1 MKNLMQ
7 KESQSKTVSLD
18 AIIKDAVRSF
28 LALPVVFFFVVL
40 VAFSPSIL
48 LATDISQVPLYV
60 GGQVAPNIIFNIDE
74 SWSMAW
80 RYMPDSVRED
90 NVTIYGNP
98 WATSAGDGG
107 DDNKNRWT
115 LAFHPDDVST
125 GGAGTSGNDSG
136 TGDAITRTLVA
147 RADASGVA
155 TDLISARL
163 RSSAFNTIYY
173 DPEVRYR
180 PWYNHDGSVFLDAD
194 PAAAPLN
201 PNNTS
206 AGTVDLV
213 GEQTFSTSRIWC
225 GSLSDST
232 ANSTSV
238 SNLSVDNGASNTQ
251 RNNFCQ
257 NITGEKLAPAVY
269 YTSNGNGFRNAA
281 NFTRERIMDHST
293 FERGSGRTDCAAIAS
308 GTGNTCTQAEE
319 YKNFAN
325 WFTYNRTRMFL
336 AIAATSR
343 AFAEQ
348 EDGMRVGYARIHG
361 PDISLDGVN
370 SPGTMVRG
378 VRDFRGTDRQS
389 FFTWLHALGGEAST
403 ASRQSLY
410 GTAGTHHQFAG
421 ATPLR
426 AAMDDVGQYFSR
438 SDNRGP
444 WGHTPGVDDSTLQ
457 LTCRK
462 SYHILMTDGMWN
474 GDAART
480 SSARS
485 NVDGS
490 AGSSISGDGEPYQY
504 QPTAPYSDSVSN
516 TLADVAMYYWNRDL
530 RTDLANNVPPDS
542 SNPAF
547 WQHMV
552 NFTIGLGVNGTLDF
566 PGDWDVLQAGTK
578 SWPTVTSNT
587 STAID
592 DLWHAA
598 VNSHGEYLST
608 TNPEQFATA
617 LSNTLSNIINRSQAS
632 TTSMLA
638 SSVFLETD
646 SGIYQGTYDSS
657 DWSGNLTAYVP
668 SVADNTLQ
676 LTETWDA
683 ESSMPTPAN
692 RNILTHDGSD
702 GITFQWTNL
711 TNNQKTALGNDE
723 NVLNFLRGIRTDEG
737 TTYRERGGVLGDIV
751 NSDPVYVH
759 KENFGFYSL
768 SGTLGSSYIT
778 FTETKA
784 SRTPMVYVG
793 ANDGMLHAFN
803 ADTGV
808 EVFAYVPRAVYPNL
822 KSLSEPEYA
831 HKYFV
836 DGDTH
841 VSDAYLSNAWK
852 TILLGTTGAGGKSV
866 FAIDVTNPTTV
877 SASSVLW
884 EITDTTS
891 GFSDLGYTM
900 GGEPVIARL
909 NDGTWASIFGNG
921 YDSTQGKAVL
931 YIVNLNTGALI
942 KAIEADS
949 SGANGLSGPAFYY
962 QTDDSGTYAAYVY
975 AGDLKGNLWKF
986 DLTAS
991 NKNSWDVA
999 FTQGQNKYPL
1009 FTAKNDYNDVQPIT
1023 ATPDLRRH
1031 DEGGY
1036 IVLFGT
1042 GKYFSVS
1049 DLTDVTV
1056 QSVYGIWDDNSSRI
1070 TDQRSNTLVEQ
1081 TIDYE
1086 GDYGDFHTRV
1096 LSENSVDWDAK
1107 RGWFL
1112 DLVSPNAGKQG
1123 ERVVQPV
1130 QVWFDRLRV
1139 ATTIPNEDPCE
1150 GGGSGWYMEIDLKTG
1165 GRLNYP
1171 VFDLDGDGEMDMI
1184 ALDGQS
1190 VPVTGIAL
1198 SNIGV
1203 MPAQIGDYL
1212 AVDTDNQ
1219 DNNLKRDSGLGSIKG
1234 RQTWREIR

>member
-1 MKNLMQ
+1 
-7 KESQSKTVSLD
+7 
-18 AIIKDAVRSF
+18 
-28 LALPVVFFFVVL
+28 
-40 VAFSPSIL
+40 
-48 LATDISQVPLYV
+48 
-60 GGQVAPNIIFNIDE
+60 
-74 SWSMAW
+74 
-80 RYMPDSVRED
+80 
-90 NVTIYGNP
+90 
-98 WATSAGDGG
+98 
-107 DDNKNRWT
+107 
-115 LAFHPDDVST
+115 
-125 GGAGTSGNDSG
+125 
-136 TGDAITRTLVA
+136 
-147 RADASGVA
+147 
-155 TDLISARL
+155 
-163 RSSAFNTIYY
+163 
-173 DPEVRYR
+173 
-180 PWYNHDGSVFLDAD
+180 
-194 PAAAPLN
+194 
-201 PNNTS
+201 
-206 AGTVDLV
+206 
-213 GEQTFSTSRIWC
+213 
-225 GSLSDST
+225 
-232 ANSTSV
+232 
-238 SNLSVDNGASNTQ
+238 
-251 RNNFCQ
+251 
-257 NITGEKLAPAVY
+257 VY
-269 YTSNGNGFRNAA
+269 YTYNGNGFRNAA
-281 NFTRERIMDHST
+281 NFTRVRIMDHST
-293 FERGSGRTDCAAIAS
+293 FVRGSGRTDCAAIAS
-308 GTGNTCTQAEE
+308 ETGGACTQTEE

-361 PDISLDGVN
+361 PAISLDGVN

-378 VRDFRGTDRQS
+378 VRDFRGTDRQD

-403 ASRQSLY
+403 TGRQSLY
-410 GTAGTHHQFAG
+410 GIAGTHHQFAG
-421 ATPLR
+421 GTPLR
-426 AAMDDVGQYFSR
+426 TAMDDVGQYFLR
-438 SDNRGP
+438 ADNRGP
-444 WGHTPGVDDSTLQ
+444 WGHTPGTNDSTPQ
-457 LTCRK
+457 MTCRK
-462 SYHILMTDGMWN
+462 SYHILMTDGMWTTGGSTQSN
-474 GDAART
+474 ATART
-480 SSARS
+480 SGARN

-490 AGSSISGDGEPYQY
+490 TGPSISGDGEPYHY
-504 QPTAPYSDSVSN
+504 QPTAPYSDSGSN

-566 PGDWDVLQAGTK
+566 PGDWEALKQGTK
-578 SWPTVTSNT
+578 SWPTVTHNT

-598 VNSHGEYLST
+598 VNSRGEYLNA

-668 SVADNTLQ
+668 SVVNNKLK
-676 LTETWDA
+676 LTKTWDA
-683 ESSMPTPAN
+683 ESSMPIPAS
-692 RNILTHDGSD
+692 RNILTHDSST
-702 GITFQWTNL
+702 GIAFQWTSL
-711 TNNQKTALGNDE
+711 TNDQKTDLGNDQ
-723 NVLNFLRGIRTDEG
+723 NVLNFLRGVRTGEG
-737 TTYRERGGVLGDIV
+737 ETYRERGSILGDIV

-759 KENFGFYSL
+759 KENFGFHRL

-784 SRTPMVYVG
+784 NRTPMVYVG
-793 ANDGMLHAFN
+793 ANDGMLHGFN
-803 ADTGV
+803 ANTGA

-822 KSLSEPEYA
+822 KSLSDPEYA
-831 HKYFV
+831 HQYFV

-841 VSDAYLSNAWK
+841 VSDAYIGGAWK

-866 FAIDVTNPTTV
+866 FAIDVTNPTAV
-877 SASSVLW
+877 NAGSVLW

-909 NDGTWASIFGNG
+909 KNGTWAAIFGNG
-921 YDSTQGKAVL
+921 YSSVQGKAVL
-931 YIVNLNTGALI
+931 YIVNLTTGALI

-949 SGANGLSGPAFYY
+949 SGENGLSGPAFYY
-962 QTDDSGTYAAYVY
+962 QTDDDGTYAAYVY
-975 AGDLKGNLWKF
+975 AGDLKGNMWKF

-991 NKNSWDVA
+991 NTNNWDIA
-999 FTQGQNKYPL
+999 FKQGQNKYPL
-1009 FTAKNDYNDVQPIT
+1009 FTAKNDENDVQPIT

-1036 IVLFGT
+1036 MVLFGT

-1049 DLTDVTV
+1049 DLTDMTV

-1070 TDQRSNTLVEQ
+1070 TGSRSSTLLEQ
-1081 TIDYE
+1081 MIDYE
-1086 GDYGDFHTRV
+1086 GDYGNFQVRV
-1096 LSENSVDWDAK
+1096 LTKNTIDWDTE
-1107 RGWFL
+1107 RGWFI
-1112 DLVSPNAGKQG
+1112 DLVSPNAGEQG

-1165 GRLNYP
+1165 GNLSNAI
-1171 VFDLDGDGEMDMI
+1171 FDLDGDGEMDMI
-1184 ALDGQS
+1184 TVDGES
-1190 VPVTGIAL
+1190 VPVSGIRL
-1198 SNIGV
+1198 TNIGV

-1212 AVDTDNQ
+1212 AVDTDDQ
-1219 DNNLKRDSGLGSIKG
+1219 AKNLKRDSGLGRVKG